1 MNKHLQRWQ
10 NYAEY
15 HASLDNYLQS
25 LRQYQAD
32 QQRRLAEEQRRKEEA
47 ERRRLAEEQRR
58 REEAAQ
64 TIIDWAVAR
73 GVPRKN
79 LPANAQALLSWTTLD
94 LPDLLEGR
102 CRSGK
107 SDLPEAIGYLT
118 NLRTLNLRGLN
129 ISNLPDS
136 IGNLANLQQLDL
148 NYNSLQNLPDN
159 IGNLTNLQQL
169 NLGRNSLQ
177 KLPDSIGNLV
187 NLNYLDLCDNPLIKL
202 PIGIKKLRCKIDC
215 DNIFTRIIRFFL

>member
-58 REEAAQ
+58 REEAERQQQNMEVRIRAAQ

-79 LPANAQALLSWTTLD
+79 FPTNAHALLSWTTLD
-94 LPDLLEGR
+94 LPDLLEGW
-102 CRSGK
+102 CRSGE

-118 NLRTLNLRGLN
+118 NLRTLNLRELK

-148 NYNSLQNLPDN
+148 SFIHSLK
-159 IGNLTNLQQL
+159 T
-169 NLGRNSLQ
+169 
-177 KLPDSIGNLV
+177 LPDSIGN
-187 NLNYLDLCDNPLIKL
+187 
-202 PIGIKKLRCKIDC
+202 
-215 DNIFTRIIRFFL
+215 